1 MKDYISI
8 IHLYQREMQFIK
20 KRIRHKVSKKKK
32 SVTETTSQP
41 IFFDNSEKK
50 INSEFSLISNKL
62 KED

>member
-32 SVTETTSQP
+32 SVKETTSQP

>member
-20 KRIRHKVSKKKK
+20 KRIRHKVSKKK

>member
-20 KRIRHKVSKKKK
+20 KKRIRHKVSKKVKN
-32 SVTETTSQP
+32 SVIETTSQP

-50 INSEFSLISNKL
+50 R
-62 KED
+62 